1 MQRTSAGGGSIGGAM
16 GRCHDF
22 GVQIRPGCE
31 HPMQAGESACVC
43 KLCDSVCEGQ
53 FNGCG
58 DVWARG
64 PRPVHVASTTGASDL
79 FKENGHVNGSAGPP
93 PTAPPVSEDRAAGRP
108 PQVHQPTNANF
119 SVLDRPETSMH
130 ALRTDLGALGT
141 AMSNQQAVVTQLI
154 GAYSDLRR
162 APESESLLGT
172 VKAAVEEALARHEA
186 SGRESMMRDARR
198 LEDLLAEVRELR
210 AEHRAHKGSVTT
222 SQDELR
228 SELRNARSQDRV
240 ALSEASAAGARRM
253 EELIG
258 QVTELAADQ
267 RAHQAKL
274 TAAHDGLRAEVADA
288 LARER
293 VAFSEALAAGTRRID
308 ELVGQVRELT
318 ADQRAHQQNVAT
330 AQDSLGTEVKAA
342 LLQERAA
349 LSEALAASSDLVND
363 AVGKVRGLATEL
375 SAATIREVRD
385 SKTHTAEGFSGL
397 RDSLIQLEASMKTD
411 REANRETVGQWL
423 GTFGQS
429 INEAVAEAVTKAV
442 DDSEDRMSK
451 RFETAVGQLRRSL
464 KETEDA
470 WTLDRSEAA
479 EAEGERLQE
488 LRSRLMEMNDALQ
501 GTHALAAAQQEET
514 ELLDTA
520 MRTLQQWLVEM
531 SASVDTHQSEIRE
544 ELARQQRSSSALIKR
559 QLRPITESL
568 PELVADAVQRNEEE
582 TLRRIEK
589 AMEKVRRSQR
599 RAPAGP
605 GSQK

>member
-1 MQRTSAGGGSIGGAM
+1 
-16 GRCHDF
+16 
-22 GVQIRPGCE
+22 
-31 HPMQAGESACVC
+31 MQAGESACVC

-79 FKENGHVNGSAGPP
+79 FKENGHVNGSASPP
-93 PTAPPVSEDRAAGRP
+93 LTAPPVSEDEAAEGP

-119 SVLDRPETSMH
+119 SVLDRPDTSMH
-130 ALRTDLGALGT
+130 ALRADLGALGT

-186 SGRESMMRDARR
+186 SRRESMMRDARR
-198 LEDLLAEVRELR
+198 LEDVLAEVRELR
-210 AEHRAHKGSVTT
+210 
-222 SQDELR
+222 
-228 SELRNARSQDRV
+228 
-240 ALSEASAAGARRM
+240 
-253 EELIG
+253 
-258 QVTELAADQ
+258 ADQ

-293 VAFSEALAAGTRRID
+293 VTFSEALAAGTRRID
-308 ELVGQVRELT
+308 ELVGQVMELT

-330 AQDSLGTEVKAA
+330 AQASLGTEVKAA

-397 RDSLIQLEASMKTD
+397 RDSLVQLEASMKTD
-411 REANRETVGQWL
+411 READRETVGQWL

-429 INEAVAEAVTKAV
+429 IDEVVAEAVTKAV
-442 DDSEDRMSK
+442 DDSEGRMSK
-451 RFETAVGQLRRSL
+451 RFEKAVGQLRRSL

-501 GTHALAAAQQEET
+501 ETHALAAAQQEET

-531 SASVDTHQSEIRE
+531 SASVDTHHSEIRE

-568 PELVADAVQRNEEE
+568 PELVADAVQRNEGE

-599 RAPAGP
+599 RGPGGP
-605 GSQK
+605 GSHE